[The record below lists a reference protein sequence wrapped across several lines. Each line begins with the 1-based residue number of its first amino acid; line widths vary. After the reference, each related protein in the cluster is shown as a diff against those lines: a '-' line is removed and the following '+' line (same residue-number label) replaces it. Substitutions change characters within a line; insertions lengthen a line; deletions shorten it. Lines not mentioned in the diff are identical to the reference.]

1 MTGNVEIITQRKSE
15 IVEIIQSNLR
25 SMDIACDDAE
35 MKLALD
41 QSLQELE
48 KVRQIYKKKE
58 AHKDEISKMYEKH
71 SMEKKDV

>member
-1 MTGNVEIITQRKSE
+1 MEGKVEIRTQLKSQ